1 MSREL
6 RFHGA
11 ARREIR
17 EAARWYEARGAGLGT
32 ELIAEIAA
40 CLARV
45 ADKPAQFPE
54 VRGAPGVRR
63 ALMRRFPYVVVFLV
77 YDDIITVLAVAHG
90 RRHPLYWRARGAGR
104 PRT

>member
-40 CLARV
+40 CLARS
-45 ADKPAQFPE
+45 PTSRRSFPKC
-54 VRGAPGVRR
+54 A
-63 ALMRRFPYVVVFLV
+63 ALQ
-77 YDDIITVLAVAHG
+77 ASGEH
-90 RRHPLYWRARGAGR
+90 
-104 PRT
+104 